1 MTATRM
7 TRSAETRAKLGHPVI
22 DVDGHMVELTPVLAD
37 FISQVGGRK
46 VAEAYYKA
54 PSISGFYHNQ
64 GMNAARDLRRERW
77 NIRTGWGGPRTRKS
91 DGSDNTLDLA
101 TVRSPKLLNERMD
114 DFGID
119 YMVLFP
125 SEGMFTTPIRDPEV
139 RRAAVRGFNTYAMAL
154 YGEYPDRMTPV
165 GVIPMHTPQEAVE
178 ELDYAVNVLGMKTL
192 VLDSFIRRPIPAA
205 ERVRPDFTRY
215 AYRLDFLGIDS
226 AYDYDPVWAKC
237 RELKIAPTFHAGAL
251 SWPTFGSI
259 SNYNF
264 NHTGSLAISHTMSVK
279 AIFLGGVT
287 RRFPELRFAWME
299 GGVAWACNVFSDLV
313 NHWEKRNVKAV
324 MEQLDPANYNL
335 DRVMELIDEYGGEK
349 VAPHSDAIRE
359 FLARPSGQ
367 PEELDDFK
375 ACGIERAEDIRDL
388 FAPRFF
394 FGCEADDPMMA
405 NAFNRKANP
414 FGAAIHAVMGSDI
427 GHWDVV
433 DSEEI
438 VEEAYE
444 LVERGAV
451 TKEDFREFAFV
462 NPVRLYAAQ
471 NPDFFKG
478 SRVEGEVEKLKTTD
492 L

>member
-1 MTATRM
+1 
-7 TRSAETRAKLGHPVI
+7 
-22 DVDGHMVELTPVLAD
+22 
-37 FISQVGGRK
+37 
-46 VAEAYYKA
+46 
-54 PSISGFYHNQ
+54 
-64 GMNAARDLRRERW
+64 
-77 NIRTGWGGPRTRKS
+77 
-91 DGSDNTLDLA
+91 
-101 TVRSPKLLNERMD
+101 
-114 DFGID
+114 
-119 YMVLFP
+119 
-125 SEGMFTTPIRDPEV
+125 
-139 RRAAVRGFNTYAMAL
+139 
-154 YGEYPDRMTPV
+154 
-165 GVIPMHTPQEAVE
+165 
-178 ELDYAVNVLGMKTL
+178 
-192 VLDSFIRRPIPAA
+192 
-205 ERVRPDFTRY
+205 
-215 AYRLDFLGIDS
+215 
-226 AYDYDPVWAKC
+226 
-237 RELKIAPTFHAGAL
+237 
-251 SWPTFGSI
+251 
-259 SNYNF
+259 
-264 NHTGSLAISHTMSVK
+264 
-279 AIFLGGVT
+279 
-287 RRFPELRFAWME
+287 
-299 GGVAWACNVFSDLV
+299 
-313 NHWEKRNVKAV
+313 
-324 MEQLDPANYNL
+324 MEQLDPENYNL